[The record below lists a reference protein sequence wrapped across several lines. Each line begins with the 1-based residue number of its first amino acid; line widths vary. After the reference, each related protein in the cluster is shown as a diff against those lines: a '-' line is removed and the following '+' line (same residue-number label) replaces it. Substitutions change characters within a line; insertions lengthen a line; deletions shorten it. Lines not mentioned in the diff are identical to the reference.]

1 MKKLTAIKSEK
12 IWGYELWTAST
23 HPNGCQPEFM
33 ELCGKPYPLL
43 VKVIQANEALSIQVH
58 PDDKMALEL
67 EGEGNVGK
75 TECWYILSADEGSK
89 LVYGLNGKYSH
100 EELALAIKSAS
111 LEKYLNYVEVHAGDF
126 LYIPSGIVHAIG
138 GGIRLMEVQQS
149 CDLTYRLYD
158 YGRGRE
164 VHIEKGLKVIKEDK
178 KLKVEP
184 FSGNFECQ
192 YFSLQKVNVKGGWS
206 MFCSNIDKPEGV
218 QLIYVVSSNK
228 AVIKN
233 SEMLP
238 VTICDED
245 VWAVEPG
252 EKITIEGQAQI
263 IRIRCN

>member
-1 MKKLTAIKSEK
+1 M
-12 IWGYELWTAST
+12 
-23 HPNGCQPEFM
+23 
-33 ELCGKPYPLL
+33 
-43 VKVIQANEALSIQVH
+43 H

-111 LEKYLNYVEVHAGDF
+111 LEKYLNYVEVHAGAF